1 MSNASSYVMDQ
12 LAEKET
18 FFINLSK
25 LIELKFIPTI
35 DLNSLLLKTR
45 SPNSMISTCPK
56 SFLVTIC
63 HCH

>member
-25 LIELKFIPTI
+25 LIEVKFIPT
-35 DLNSLLLKTR
+35 T
-45 SPNSMISTCPK
+45 
-56 SFLVTIC
+56 
-63 HCH
+63 